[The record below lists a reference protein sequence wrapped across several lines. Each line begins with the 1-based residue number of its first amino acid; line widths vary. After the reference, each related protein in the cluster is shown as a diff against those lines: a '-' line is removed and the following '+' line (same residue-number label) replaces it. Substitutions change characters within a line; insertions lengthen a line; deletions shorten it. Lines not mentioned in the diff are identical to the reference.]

1 MTGLPPGLDWD
12 VCDRARLGARP
23 GIRWPILHGR
33 PNHPDLLSSSLSG
46 ATRPIGEC
54 RVLWFGSRR
63 GAGRLP
69 AMPSLPTRD
78 CTGKP
83 GVERD
88 CNDGGARYASYRG
101 RIPGRSLGC
110 RTCRSPRC
118 WATTLVTAVS
128 PSYGCASERNRC
140 DAACAGREAADRSNY
155 DGAVRYSLRRR
166 VSQRAAVQRCIPSN
180 IWPSAVVVFTGRGG
194 GDVGP
199 QIEPRSI
206 VAEN

>member
-1 MTGLPPGLDWD
+1 MTSDDDGIATW
-12 VCDRARLGARP
+12 ARLGRMRPRSLSARSH
-23 GIRWPILHGR
+23 IRRRLLHGR
-33 PNHPDLLSSSLSG
+33 SNYPDLLPSGMSG
-46 ATRPIGEC
+46 ATSPLGEC
-54 RVLWFGSRR
+54 PVFWLGSRR
-63 GAGRLP
+63 GASGLP
-69 AMPSLPTRD
+69 AMPSLPPRD
-78 CTGKP
+78 GTGKP
-83 GVERD
+83 CVEWN

-166 VSQRAAVQRCIPSN
+166 VSQRAAVQRRIPSN

-194 GDVGP
+194 GDVGR
-199 QIEPRSI
+199 QIELR
-206 VAEN
+206 